1 MDSSTKEST
10 FIPHEGIT
18 ETLEE
23 SPLFL
28 CGRGS
33 SAKEKKKSSQQKEEG
48 QKSCYSRKEG
58 KEVGVD

>member
-33 SAKEKKKSSQQKEEG
+33 SAKKKKSSQQKEQG
-48 QKSCYSRKEG
+48 G
-58 KEVGVD
+58 